1 MEATQVIS
9 LVLHTYE
16 VVDRRFKLCT
26 SVSEI
31 ILLITFLICFF
42 FRESGTLSL
51 GQCTQWPPNIGRHD
65 QYVKKFEKSDIGTG
79 SNNQHY
85 LTLDAQGPNTAI
97 RKQGCSHGGWGLSAL
112 PGKAH
117 CQI

>member
-16 VVDRRFKLCT
+16 VIDRRFKLCT

-51 GQCTQWPPNIGRHD
+51 GQCTQWPLNIGRYD
-65 QYVKKFEKSDIGTG
+65 QYVKKFEQSDIGTG

-97 RKQGCSHGGWGLSAL
+97 RKQGCSHGGWGVSAP

-117 CQI
+117 YQI